1 MKAILPRPTPPRL
14 MISILI
20 AGLLVETWVV
30 SQNQIQPGQAEVA
43 AEEPAPQ
50 GAAPAFTES
59 FDKAAAGTVSEG
71 WSRWA
76 SPGSSVEVS
85 ALKSLSAPNG
95 LAVTGPSPGTARA
108 WLARPQPADVQAS
121 AAVYL
126 DTLIPAQILIRGSR
140 LDGVAAS
147 YYAVAAARGV
157 EIQLLRCDA
166 GKLTSLAKVKSTSYF
181 SGKWAQV
188 TISAKGKNLRARIFR
203 PDTKEYLDDKG
214 QWKAAPVWALEV
226 ADGEIAGGGLVGL
239 GRSTS
244 YAGTLCFDDFQ
255 VGQPEDDALQAIA
268 VPEKL
273 ADKNRPA
280 AKGAKAPATKPNVKV
295 PPTKP
300 NIKAPDGAAAPA
312 KAAAPA
318 PAQPA
323 AEANLP

>member
-20 AGLLVETWVV
+20 AGLLVETWIV
-30 SQNQIQPGQAEVA
+30 SQNQIRPGQAEVS
-43 AEEPAPQ
+43 AEEGPQ
-50 GAAPAFTES
+50 GAAPAVTES
-59 FDKAAAGTVSEG
+59 FDKAAAGTAPEG

-140 LDGVAAS
+140 LDSVAAS

-226 ADGEIAGGGLVGL
+226 AD
-239 GRSTS
+239 
-244 YAGTLCFDDFQ
+244 
-255 VGQPEDDALQAIA
+255 
-268 VPEKL
+268 
-273 ADKNRPA
+273 
-280 AKGAKAPATKPNVKV
+280 
-295 PPTKP
+295 
-300 NIKAPDGAAAPA
+300 
-312 KAAAPA
+312 
-318 PAQPA
+318 
-323 AEANLP
+323 